1 MVPRILIVLLVV
13 LLGLAFQAILRPP
26 PQKLCGAPGGPPV
39 TSPRIKLR
47 DGRYLAYREDGVQK
61 DKAKFKIISVHAF
74 DSTKDFPLQVS
85 KELVDELGIYIV
97 GFDRAGYGESDPNPK
112 RDVKSEALDI
122 EELADQLEL
131 GHKFYVLGVSMGGY
145 SIWGCLQYI
154 QNRQFSIRHLKNCV
168 AHQELVD
175 ELGIYLLAFDRAG
188 YGENDPNPKRNARSE
203 ALDIEELTDQ
213 PKLGRKFCVG
223 NVDGRIPNLR
233 CLQYIPNRSSVSSLP
248 IINYWWPS
256 SPAELSRQAFM
267 GLIVPEQ
274 RTLWIAHNI
283 NFLALPLDDP
293 EVAPFFCGSHASS

>member
-154 QNRQFSIRHLKNCV
+154 QNR
-168 AHQELVD
+168 
-175 ELGIYLLAFDRAG
+175 
-188 YGENDPNPKRNARSE
+188 
-203 ALDIEELTDQ
+203 
-213 PKLGRKFCVG
+213 
-223 NVDGRIPNLR
+223 
-233 CLQYIPNRSSVSSLP
+233 SSVSSLP